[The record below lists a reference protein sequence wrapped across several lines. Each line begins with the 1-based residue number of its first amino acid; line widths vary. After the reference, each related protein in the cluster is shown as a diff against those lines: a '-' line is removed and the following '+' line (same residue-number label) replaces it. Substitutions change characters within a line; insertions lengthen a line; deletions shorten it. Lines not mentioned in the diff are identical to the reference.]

1 MRISSLSWIHG
12 FVTCLLFDFSFSLN
26 RLGRRGT
33 PQGRAGRGRVGRY
46 PPPSRVVSPGLKCF
60 MNTLFSLLSLFR
72 KDPPPK
78 WRFSWAIAKMRDLDQ
93 NWVQLSRTPQ
103 IRSTPPPPL
112 SPDWE
117 RETETYASLGAGRL
131 TTELWAGGF
140 SGNKETQFTSKG
152 WYHLTK
158 EYSFVIRSDHLLH
171 AIQITCGIWRKDCT
185 KVKGTRRQSGD
196 GSLCLFSFSLSAMQ
210 GRRENS

>member
-1 MRISSLSWIHG
+1 MKLQSVRQAYSENENPNSPNRSRLPGWQGSLATDSTNYNLAFFFSVARFQIELLALIQWESALSWIHG

-103 IRSTPPPPL
+103 IRSTPPPSPL
-112 SPDWE
+112 PW
-117 RETETYASLGAGRL
+117 LGEGDRDL
-131 TTELWAGGF
+131 CVAGG
-140 SGNKETQFTSKG
+140 
-152 WYHLTK
+152 W
-158 EYSFVIRSDHLLH
+158 
-171 AIQITCGIWRKDCT
+171 
-185 KVKGTRRQSGD
+185 KVND
-196 GSLCLFSFSLSAMQ
+196 GVV
-210 GRRENS
+210 GRGVQRE